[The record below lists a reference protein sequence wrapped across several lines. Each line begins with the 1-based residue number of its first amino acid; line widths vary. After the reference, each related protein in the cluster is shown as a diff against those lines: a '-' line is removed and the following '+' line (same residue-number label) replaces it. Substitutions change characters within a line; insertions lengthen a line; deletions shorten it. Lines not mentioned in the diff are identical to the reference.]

1 MRVVCSF
8 EEFKKLVRS
17 IQDKKFLKSSKIY
30 YATITL
36 EEDGYIYV
44 MSDDCALRVNECL
57 IFDLNMVKTMEIGK
71 RYSVFDYVERLKEI
85 PFENDAYRAE
95 HQRRIEHTKRVFDDA
110 KTKNEAITIKDYGKN
125 ISFLSALITV
135 EFFKRNMLKDGKL
148 KYIFTDKML
157 KRVMA
162 INELFDCHE
171 TFLSKSEYS
180 LSIDNCSFDCYDFVG
195 MPCVM

>member
-17 IQDKKFLKSSKIY
+17 IQDKKFLKSSNTY

-44 MSDDCALRVNECL
+44 MSDNCAFRIKECL
-57 IFDLNMVKTMEIGK
+57 VFDLNMVKTMETGK
-71 RYSVFDYVERLKEI
+71 RYSVFDYAERLKEI

-95 HQRRIEHTKRVFDDA
+95 HKRRIGHTKRVFDDA
-110 KTKNEAITIKDYGKN
+110 KTKGVAITIKDYGKN
-125 ISFLSALITV
+125 ISFLSAIVTV
-135 EFFKRNMLKDGKL
+135 ELFKRNILKGGKL
-148 KYIFTDKML
+148 KYIFADKVLNHIMD
-157 KRVMA
+157 
-162 INELFDCHE
+162 INELLGCHE
-171 TFLSKSEYS
+171 TFLSQSEYS
-180 LSIDNCSFDCYDFVG
+180 LSINNCSFDCYDFVG